1 MEESSLMQV
10 PSGTARRLSLALAAL
25 VSLFVVSS
33 VLVLVHMREIHSR
46 MVEMQARQ
54 HAVRS
59 ALEVASAIRDTYAH
73 QAHTLILGNDSH
85 LHFYETAARRV
96 TRLTEEMKAQS
107 LGPEERAWVEDIERA
122 QGSLDTLFREALLP
136 AVVAGRKADMD
147 REHGRALSLVSQM
160 EERTDRLVSHFNR
173 SVDAAEARVG
183 ELQSSAFQWTLFF
196 LVGAPL
202 LAIGVGVYIVRSVAR
217 PVARLREGAARLAAG
232 DMHARIDIAAPDEF
246 GELARQ
252 FNAMTA
258 ALREHQERLVQSEKL
273 AGIGRLAA
281 GVAHEINNPLT
292 VILGYVGMMKKK
304 AEGSLRED
312 LQVIEDEAVRS
323 RDIVQEL
330 LALSRPLQA
339 EPEPVDLRVLC
350 EDVVE
355 RLRQGGRL
363 GAVRVEVEGE
373 ARTVGHLTKLR
384 QVVLNLVLNAVDA
397 CGDEGRVRVRLMQT
411 EKGAEVHVEDTGPG
425 LSVTARERLFEPFFT
440 TKPSGTGLG
449 LAISQS
455 IVQAHGGSLEA
466 APGMGPGAHF
476 TMWLPATSP
485 ERA

>member
-1 MEESSLMQV
+1 MQV

-46 MVEMQARQ
+46 LVEMQARQ

-96 TRLTEEMKAQS
+96 TRLTEEMKAQA
-107 LGPEERAWVEDIERA
+107 LGPEERAWVADIERA
-122 QGSLDTLFREALLP
+122 QGALDTLFREALLP
-136 AVVAGRKADMD
+136 AVLAGRQEDME
-147 REHGRALSLVSQM
+147 REHGRALGLVSQM

-217 PVARLREGAARLAAG
+217 PMARLSEGAARLAAG
-232 DMHARIDIAAPDEF
+232 DMHARIDVATPDEF

-339 EPEPVDLRVLC
+339 EPEPVDLRMLC

-397 CGDEGRVRVRLMQT
+397 CGDEGRVRVRLVQT

-449 LAISQS
+449 LAISQR

-466 APGMGPGAHF
+466 AAGTGPGAHF
-476 TMWLPATSP
+476 TVWLPATLP
-485 ERA
+485 GRA

>member
-1 MEESSLMQV
+1 MQV

-397 CGDEGRVRVRLMQT
+397 CGDEGRVRVRLRQT

>member
-1 MEESSLMQV
+1 MQV

-33 VLVLVHMREIHSR
+33 LLVLVHMREIHSR
-46 MVEMQARQ
+46 LVEMQARQ

-85 LHFYETAARRV
+85 LHHYEAAVGRV
-96 TRLTEEMKAQS
+96 TRLTEEMKVQS
-107 LGPEERAWVEDIERA
+107 LGPEERAWVADIDRA
-122 QGSLDTLFREALLP
+122 RMSLDTLFRQALLP
-136 AVVAGRKADMD
+136 AVLAGRQEDMA
-147 REHGRALSLVSQM
+147 REHGRALGLVSQM

-173 SVDAAEARVG
+173 SVDSAEARVG

-232 DMHARIDIAAPDEF
+232 DMHARIDVAAPDEF

-304 AEGSLRED
+304 VDGSLRED

-323 RDIVQEL
+323 RGIVEDL
-330 LALSRPLQA
+330 LALSRPLPA
-339 EPEPVDLRVLC
+339 EPEPVDLRALC

-355 RLRQGGRL
+355 RLRQGGQL
-363 GAVRVEVEGE
+363 GAVRVDVEGE
-373 ARTVGHLTKLR
+373 ARTAGHLTKLR
-384 QVVLNLVLNAVDA
+384 QVVLNLVRNAVEA
-397 CGDEGRVRVRLMQT
+397 CGEKGRVRVLLAQT
-411 EKGAEVHVEDTGPG
+411 ERGAELHVEDTGPG
-425 LSVTARERLFEPFFT
+425 LSATARERLFEPFFT
-440 TKPSGTGLG
+440 TKSSGTGLG
-449 LAISQS
+449 LAISQG
-455 IVQAHGGSLEA
+455 IVQAHGGNLEVA
-466 APGMGPGAHF
+466 AGLGPGAHF
-476 TMWLPATSP
+476 TVWLPAVSP
-485 ERA
+485 GRA

>member
-1 MEESSLMQV
+1 MEERSFMQV

-33 VLVLVHMREIHSR
+33 LLVLVHMREIHSR

-54 HAVRS
+54 QAVRS
-59 ALEVASAIRDTYAH
+59 ALEVASAIRDAYAH

-85 LHFYETAARRV
+85 LRFYEAAAQRMN
-96 TRLTEEMKAQS
+96 RLTEEMKAQAS
-107 LGPEERAWVEDIERA
+107 EPEERAWVADIERA
-122 QGSLDTLFREALLP
+122 QRALDTLFREALLP
-136 AVVAGRKADMD
+136 AVLEGRQED
-147 REHGRALSLVSQM
+147 M
-160 EERTDRLVSHFNR
+160 EERTDRLVSHFNH
-173 SVDAAEARVG
+173 SVDSAEARVG
-183 ELQSSAFQWTLFF
+183 ELQTSAFQWALFF

-202 LAIGVGVYIVRSVAR
+202 LAIGVGVYVVRSVAR

-232 DMHARIDIAAPDEF
+232 DMHARIDVATPDEF

-304 AEGSLRED
+304 VEGGLRED

-323 RDIVQEL
+323 RDIVEDL

-339 EPEPVDLRVLC
+339 ESEPVDLRALC
-350 EDVVE
+350 EEVVE
-355 RLRQGGRL
+355 RLRQGGQL
-363 GAVRVEVEGE
+363 GAVRVDVEGE
-373 ARTVGHLTKLR
+373 ARTAGHLTKLR
-384 QVVLNLVLNAVDA
+384 QVVLNLVRNAVEA
-397 CGDEGRVRVRLMQT
+397 CGEEGRVRVRLTQT
-411 EKGAEVHVEDTGPG
+411 EKGAELHVEDTGPG

-455 IVQAHGGSLEA
+455 IVQAHGGNLEA
-466 APGMGPGAHF
+466 AAGTGPGAHF
-476 TMWLPATSP
+476 TVWLPPTLP
-485 ERA
+485 GRA

>member
-1 MEESSLMQV
+1 MQV

-46 MVEMQARQ
+46 MVEVQARQ

-96 TRLTEEMKAQS
+96 TRLTEEMKGQA
-107 LGPEERAWVEDIERA
+107 LGPEEQAWVADIERA
-122 QGSLDTLFREALLP
+122 QRSLDTLFREALLP
-136 AVVAGRKADMD
+136 AVLAGRQEDME
-147 REHGRALSLVSQM
+147 REHGRALGLVSQM
-160 EERTDRLVSHFNR
+160 EERTDLLVSHFNR

-202 LAIGVGVYIVRSVAR
+202 LAMGVGVYIVRSVAR

-232 DMHARIDIAAPDEF
+232 DMHARIDVATPDEF

-273 AGIGRLAA
+273 AGIGRMAA

-312 LQVIEDEAVRS
+312 LQVIEDEAMRS
-323 RDIVQEL
+323 RNIVQEL

-339 EPEPVDLRVLC
+339 EPEPVDLRALC

-363 GAVRVEVEGE
+363 GAVRVDVEGE
-373 ARTVGHLTKLR
+373 ARTTGHLTKLR

-397 CGDEGRVRVRLMQT
+397 CGDEGRVRVRLVQT
-411 EKGAEVHVEDTGPG
+411 ETGAEVHVEDTGPG
-425 LSVTARERLFEPFFT
+425 LSLTARERLFEPFFT

-455 IVQAHGGSLEA
+455 IVQAHGGNLEA
-466 APGMGPGAHF
+466 AAGTGPGAHF
-476 TMWLPATSP
+476 TVWLPATSP
-485 ERA
+485 GRA

>member
-1 MEESSLMQV
+1 MQV

-33 VLVLVHMREIHSR
+33 LLALVHMREIHSR
-46 MVEMQARQ
+46 LVEMQARQ

-85 LHFYETAARRV
+85 LHFYETAAGRV
-96 TRLTEEMKAQS
+96 TRLTEEMKAQA

-122 QGSLDTLFREALLP
+122 QRALDTLFREALLP
-136 AVVAGRKADMD
+136 AVLAGRQEDME
-147 REHGRALSLVSQM
+147 REHGRALGLVSQM

-173 SVDAAEARVG
+173 SVDAAEARVA

-232 DMHARIDIAAPDEF
+232 DMHARIDISTPDEF

-258 ALREHQERLVQSEKL
+258 ALREHQEQLVQSEKL

-292 VILGYVGMMKKK
+292 VILGYAGMMKKK
-304 AEGSLRED
+304 VEGSLRED

-323 RDIVQEL
+323 RNIVQDL

-339 EPEPVDLRVLC
+339 EPEPVDLRALC

-355 RLRQGGRL
+355 RLRQGGQL
-363 GAVRVEVEGE
+363 SAVRVDVEGE
-373 ARTVGHLTKLR
+373 ARTAGHLTKLR
-384 QVVLNLVLNAVDA
+384 QVVLNLVRNAVDA
-397 CGDEGRVRVRLMQT
+397 CGEQGRVRVRLAQT
-411 EKGAEVHVEDTGPG
+411 ETGAELHVEDTGPG
-425 LSVTARERLFEPFFT
+425 LSATARERLFEPFFT

-455 IVQAHGGSLEA
+455 IVQAHGGNLEA
-466 APGMGPGAHF
+466 AAGTGPGAHF
-476 TMWLPATSP
+476 TVWLPATLP
-485 ERA
+485 GRA

>member
-1 MEESSLMQV
+1 MQV

-46 MVEMQARQ
+46 LVEMQARQ

-59 ALEVASAIRDTYAH
+59 ALEVASAIRDAYAH

-85 LHFYETAARRV
+85 LHFYETAAARV
-96 TRLTEEMKAQS
+96 SRLTEEMKAQAS
-107 LGPEERAWVEDIERA
+107 EPEERAWVADIERA
-122 QGSLDTLFREALLP
+122 QRSLDTLFREALLP
-136 AVVAGRKADMD
+136 AVVAGSKEDMD
-147 REHGRALSLVSQM
+147 REHGRALTLVSQM

-173 SVDAAEARVG
+173 SVDEAEARVA

-232 DMHARIDIAAPDEF
+232 DMHARIDIATPDEF

-252 FNAMTA
+252 FNAMTE

-323 RDIVQEL
+323 RDIVEDL
-330 LALSRPLQA
+330 LALSRPLPA
-339 EPEPVDLRVLC
+339 EPEPVDLRTLC
-350 EDVVE
+350 EEVVE
-355 RLRQGGRL
+355 RLRQGGQL
-363 GAVRVEVEGE
+363 GSTIQVEVEGE
-373 ARTVGHLTKLR
+373 ARTAGHLTKLR
-384 QVVLNLVLNAVDA
+384 QVVLNLIRNAVDA
-397 CGDEGRVRVRLMQT
+397 CGGKGRVRVRLAQT
-411 EKGAEVHVEDTGPG
+411 EKGAELHVEDTGPG
-425 LSVTARERLFEPFFT
+425 LSATARERLFEPFFT

-455 IVQAHGGSLEA
+455 IVQAHGGNLEA
-466 APGMGPGAHF
+466 AVGTGPGAHF
-476 TMWLPATSP
+476 TVWLPATQQG
-485 ERA
+485 RA